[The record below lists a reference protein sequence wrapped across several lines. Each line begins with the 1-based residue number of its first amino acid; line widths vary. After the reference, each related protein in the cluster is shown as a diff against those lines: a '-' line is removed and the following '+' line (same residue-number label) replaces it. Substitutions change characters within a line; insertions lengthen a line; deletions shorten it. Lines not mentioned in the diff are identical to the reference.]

1 MNTFHEVTLWKLPI
15 SFYRGW
21 FSGCGIRSR
30 WICGSNQGCTAG
42 TQGVVSFCYICKL
55 GCYAVRQ
62 ILFLSLLLTLIL
74 LVFYLIHIFN
84 FQGVFW
90 FCRHAISRGKRWKLP
105 MPSNNI
111 FVDFIGFVRISGKTR
126 NRYFFIGLSEAL
138 LSWKIYSSAPVQY
151 WGSRTIF
158 SYQNFYL

>member
-1 MNTFHEVTLWKLPI
+1 MWDQVQVDMWQQ
-15 SFYRGW
+15 
-21 FSGCGIRSR
+21 SR
-30 WICGSNQGCTAG
+30 LHSWDSRCCFILLYLQTWLLRCPSN
-42 TQGVVSFCYICKL
+42 I
-55 GCYAVRQ
+55 
-62 ILFLSLLLTLIL
+62 ILVSLLLTLIL

-111 FVDFIGFVRISGKTR
+111 FVDFIGFVLISGKAR

-138 LSWKIYSSAPVQY
+138 LSWKICSSAPVQY
-151 WGSRTIF
+151 WGTCTIF
-158 SYQNFYL
+158 SSQNFYL